1 MLKALNIVLS
11 TISDI
16 VELHQGVVDKY
27 NGDAVMA
34 LFGVPIKG
42 TTDTANGMN
51 VLLDITAALEKMDS
65 GLSACVGITTGIVVA
80 GNLDSSNRMNYS
92 VIGDTVNLSAR
103 LESLTRLYN
112 VSNIVSEASKDD
124 APNFAYRELDIV
136 CVAGK
141 SQSVRIFELLGIQDE
156 LGRSKKLEVA
166 AFSEALKEYR
176 SQNWYAAQ
184 EQFSCLQLKC
194 DNTLL
199 YQVFLDRIEIFRIN
213 PPQPNWQGEYVF
225 GSK

>member
-1 MLKALNIVLS
+1 MIAI
-11 TISDI
+11 
-16 VELHQGVVDKY
+16 
-27 NGDAVMA
+27 
-34 LFGVPIKG
+34 FGIAIKG
-42 TTDTANGMN
+42 TTDTANAMSA
-51 VLLDITAALEKMDS
+51 LLDITVSLEKMDS
-65 GLSACVGITTGIVVA
+65 DLSACVGITTGIVVA
-80 GNLDSSNRMNYS
+80 GNLDSSNRMSYS
-92 VIGDTVNLSAR
+92 VMGDTVNLSAR
-103 LESLTRLYN
+103 LESLKRPYN

-124 APNFAYRELDIV
+124 APNFAYCELDIV

-156 LGRSKKLEVA
+156 LGRLKKSEVA

-176 SQNWYAAQ
+176 SQNWDAAQ

-194 DNTLL
+194 DNTQL